1 MNNKIKIAVAM
12 LFMASINST
21 WAKSCNE
28 VRAGIDMG
36 SGTTKIQVSEV
47 NVCTKTLG
55 KVLFS
60 QDKPIGFNEDLAESA
75 KNQLSPAIQQQGVG
89 TLKQLVE
96 QARKYHPT
104 RITGVATAV
113 FRTAANGPEVIKL
126 FNRQAHVSLRV
137 ISQAQEAELGFLS
150 AKAAL
155 NEPTIKDTDLLVWD
169 IGGGSMQMTT
179 YDLNNGRETAE
190 IYQGKLASVSLKD
203 LVIEVLMNKDLKQV
217 NSPNPVA
224 PLADEI
230 LRLVN
235 FYARTHVNP
244 AIMQVAKNKRV
255 IGIGGVHGYSIK
267 DQLKPVNN
275 QYSVA
280 DLQRVAKDKVNLS
293 DAQLT
298 GEYRA
303 TDVTNL
309 LLVEGFMQALN
320 ISTVTLVKANL
331 IQGILLQ

>member
-1 MNNKIKIAVAM
+1 MNRTVYATVA
-12 LFMASINST
+12 LFFLGWST
-21 WAKSCNE
+21 QVLARSCTE

-36 SGTTKIQVSEV
+36 SGTTKILVSEV
-47 NVCTKTLG
+47 DVCRNKLG

-60 QDKPIGFNEDLAESA
+60 QDKPIGFNEDLAESHN
-75 KNQLSPAIQQQGVG
+75 NQLSPQIQQQGAA
-89 TLKQLVE
+89 TLRELVA
-96 QARKYHPT
+96 QAQKFHPV

-113 FRTAANGPEVIKL
+113 FRTAANGPEVIKQ
-126 FNRQAHVSLRV
+126 FNREAHVSLRI
-137 ISQAQEAELGFLS
+137 ISQKQEAELGFLS

-155 NEPTIKDTDLLVWD
+155 NDPKIKDTDLLVWD

-179 YDLNNGRETAE
+179 YTLAKGVKTPE

-203 LVIEVLMNKDLKQV
+203 LVIEVLMNKNLKEV
-217 NSPNPVA
+217 NSPNPIG
-224 PLADEI
+224 PLAGEI

-244 AIMQVAKNKRV
+244 EIMQAAKSKTV
-255 IGIGGVHGYSIK
+255 VGIGGVHGYSIK
-267 DQLKPVNN
+267 DQLHPANN
-275 QYSVA
+275 KYTLA
-280 DLQRVAKDKVNLS
+280 DLDRVAKEKVTQS
-293 DAQLT
+293 DAQLS
-298 GEYRA
+298 GDYRA

-320 ISTVTLVKANL
+320 ISDITIVKASL